1 MKSSLAPALSP
12 CAPLHATGPD
22 ARQRTA
28 WGMIAVFCVLWSSAF
43 AAAKMALE
51 DCPPLILLTIRFLV
65 AGALMM
71 IIAVF
76 TGGMKRGPRRM
87 GWRDFGCLV
96 VLGVCNN
103 ALYLG
108 LSWIG
113 MTTVSSAFTAV
124 LISTNPLL
132 TGLLAGPILGERLGW
147 RQYAGLCLGLAGV
160 ALVLRSRF
168 TGMHEDPHGALLVAG
183 GLLGLVAG
191 TLLYKRLAPRTTIWV
206 TTGVQALAGGT
217 VLLPFAAHYESLH
230 HVRLT
235 ASLFWNMVY
244 IIVGVSVGG
253 YALWNTILKRQSATS
268 ASALHFLMPPLGLMF
283 GWLILREPVSWLDM
297 AGIVPIGLGIWLATR
312 RGA

>member
-28 WGMIAVFCVLWSSAF
+28 WGVIAVFCVLWSSAF

-113 MTTVSSAFTAV
+113 MTMVSSAFTAV

-217 VLLPFAAHYESLH
+217 VLLPFAAHYESLR

>member
-1 MKSSLAPALSP
+1 
-12 CAPLHATGPD
+12 
-22 ARQRTA
+22 
-28 WGMIAVFCVLWSSAF
+28 MIAVFCVLWSSAF

-96 VLGVCNN
+96 VLGLCNN

-132 TGLLAGPILGERLGW
+132 TGLLAGPMLGERLGW

-217 VLLPFAAHYESLH
+217 VLLPFALHYESLR

-235 ASLFWNMVY
+235 ASLFCNMAY

-268 ASALHFLMPPLGLMF
+268 ASALHFLMPPLGLFF

-312 RGA
+312 RAA